1 MHVTNNKLK
10 ISKRHRLNIV
20 SGDSFHPGGKCRQ
33 ENSSSGRCCG
43 NQNSRMKHKHIITL
57 MPFQTRLPQQV
68 LTTTTHLSIVMNGI
82 PTILVSFTPHTY
94 IYNYIYILYIYLY
107 TYVNIFIYTHIYIYV
122 YIYIGIP
129 QLLVISPELS
139 PAHQMS

>member
-68 LTTTTHLSIVMNGI
+68 LTTTTRPYAPSGSGKTMS
-82 PTILVSFTPHTY
+82 PSRKS
-94 IYNYIYILYIYLY
+94 
-107 TYVNIFIYTHIYIYV
+107 
-122 YIYIGIP
+122 
-129 QLLVISPELS
+129 QLLLRQDNPNRYGKLDRSEKTQSNFLTCRRWNSRRKRIPLASHACAVRKDTRR
-139 PAHQMS
+139 